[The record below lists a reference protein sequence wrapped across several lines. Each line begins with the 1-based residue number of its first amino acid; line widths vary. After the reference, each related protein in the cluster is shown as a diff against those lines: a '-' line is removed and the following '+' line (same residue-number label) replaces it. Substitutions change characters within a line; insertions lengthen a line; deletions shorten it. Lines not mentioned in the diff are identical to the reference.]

1 MPHPSGSREPPEAA
15 PSGYGEDMFGPI
27 LKGVGL
33 AASPA
38 GRKVIR
44 QAVKLARSDEGK
56 KLVAQAKKVA
66 ASPEARKL
74 ASRAAQTARNVGE
87 AAKKP
92 ENQQRLRS
100 AAKFLRQR
108 TGR

>member
-1 MPHPSGSREPPEAA
+1 
-15 PSGYGEDMFGPI
+15 MFGPI

-44 QAVKLARSDEGK
+44 YAVKFARSNEGK

-66 ASPEARKL
+66 GSPEARKF
-74 ASRAAQTARNVGE
+74 ASKAAHAAKQVGE
-87 AAKKP
+87 AAKTP
-92 ENQQRLRS
+92 ENQQRVR
-100 AAKFLRQR
+100 AAARLLRQR
-108 TGR
+108 RSG